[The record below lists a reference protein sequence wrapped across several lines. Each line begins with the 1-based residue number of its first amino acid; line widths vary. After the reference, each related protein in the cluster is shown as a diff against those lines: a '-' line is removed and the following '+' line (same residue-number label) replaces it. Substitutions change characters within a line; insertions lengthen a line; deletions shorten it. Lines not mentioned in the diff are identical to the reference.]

1 MFDQQKFD
9 QINEKIKTLL
19 LGYGVQVP
27 SNRTS
32 QELELELD
40 FLRCCKKLKVKLH
53 SPGAKA
59 LQKKHNFF
67 L

>member
-1 MFDQQKFD
+1 MFDQKKLEQT
-9 QINEKIKTLL
+9 NEKIKALL

-27 SNRTS
+27 ANRTS
-32 QELELELD
+32 QELELD
-40 FLRCCKKLKVKLH
+40 FLRCCQKLKVKLH

-67 L
+67 V